1 MMHDLFLDDLSLWS
15 CIWQSTLFAL
25 IGLIGS
31 FLLRRRPAR
40 ASQVLFLAMI
50 AVVLVPAM
58 SVAVK
63 HFELGLFATES
74 SMFRPQSMLEMPT
87 VSHVSSADVSSK
99 KVDIG
104 PIESTLVETT
114 PNDINIPWRTI
125 MLCGWVIATLLL
137 LGRLFVSIV
146 NGVLLLRRAQSE
158 VIGQLEQAADF
169 ARARLGIAKRLQ
181 VRVSRGIRSPVIW
194 CWSRTPILVIPSDLD
209 DAVDWVGVISHE
221 LAHWRRLDHV
231 SGLIAELV
239 VCILPWN
246 PLVWLAK
253 KLMVRFSEQA
263 CDDWVV
269 AGGEPCEDYAQSL
282 LNFKPQKQAA
292 FVPAVV
298 HSGKGVAARVRR
310 ILKDSRV
317 NPRAGVT
324 WALTMSILI
333 ACLAIG
339 LACAQTRPA
348 KPVDVAVDGQ
358 KKSEKALHKAL
369 AEGDVALAKSL
380 ISEGVEVDEEDENG
394 ETALTIACRNGHK
407 ELVELL
413 IKEGA
418 DINANGQPLHAAAW
432 EGHKDIVELLL
443 DSGADV
449 DAIKGKNRW
458 TPLHSACN
466 RGNVEVAEVLIVN
479 GADVNALSGYDST
492 PMYEAF
498 WNKHWDTVKLLINN
512 GADVNHV
519 RKDESPPIHYA
530 IRSND
535 TEVAKL
541 LVNHGAD
548 FNREDYEGWTA
559 FRYAVGY
566 GNVELVDFLIAKGAK
581 VSDFHFAA
589 WRGDLTV
596 VERFLDQGTDVNIK
610 DDQFNWT
617 PLHWATFTSQ
627 RATVEFLIAKGADVN
642 AGGQWN
648 DPPLHYAAVNGHKGL
663 VELLLAKGAEVN
675 AKDNGG
681 KTGLHDAAWVGHL
694 EIVELLIGSGADLNA
709 EDGSDR
715 APLYRAVDKNHPK
728 VVGLLA
734 TNGAD
739 VNAKDKYNRTS
750 LYIAYQRG
758 DDEIIDLLSKYGATG
773 TLSYA
778 AGAGDIEKVRE
789 LIEQQANVNQR
800 DENGKTPLHRAASMG
815 HIDVA
820 ELLLN
825 KGANIDTKA
834 GLDENGST
842 SLQLAADKGKLHMVK
857 LLVAKGAD
865 VNAKIQKE
873 GHKDRTAKS
882 LALGRN
888 YKEIVEFLYAHG
900 ADIPKIHLAA
910 YRGDLEAVKSLI
922 EGGIEV
928 DAKDD
933 DGTPLHYAAMAGN
946 EAVAQYLIDSDA
958 NTNAGNRNGWTPL
971 HFAAI
976 GGSDEVA
983 RMLVAKGADVEIRSD
998 NGQTPLLRASAE
1010 GNKEVIEV
1018 LLDNGAD
1025 VNIDDQA
1032 YGYTPLHYAAQYG
1045 HMDVVELL
1053 IDKKASIE
1061 AQLTTGHTPLA
1072 LAKYAGHTAIAEL
1085 LSKHEAKE

>member
-114 PNDINIPWRTI
+114 SNDINIPWRTI

-158 VIGQLEQAADF
+158 VIGQVEQAADF

-739 VNAKDKYNRTS
+739 VNARDKYGRTP
-750 LYIAYQRG
+750 LFRAV
-758 DDEIIDLLSKYGATG
+758 SKNYP
-773 TLSYA
+773 
-778 AGAGDIEKVRE
+778 KVR
-789 LIEQQANVNQR
+789 NF
-800 DENGKTPLHRAASMG
+800 G
-815 HIDVA
+815 H
-820 ELLLN
+820 E
-825 KGANIDTKA
+825 
-834 GLDENGST
+834 
-842 SLQLAADKGKLHMVK
+842 
-857 LLVAKGAD
+857 
-865 VNAKIQKE
+865 
-873 GHKDRTAKS
+873 RC
-882 LALGRN
+882 
-888 YKEIVEFLYAHG
+888 
-900 ADIPKIHLAA
+900 
-910 YRGDLEAVKSLI
+910 
-922 EGGIEV
+922 
-928 DAKDD
+928 
-933 DGTPLHYAAMAGN
+933 
-946 EAVAQYLIDSDA
+946 
-958 NTNAGNRNGWTPL
+958 
-971 HFAAI
+971 
-976 GGSDEVA
+976 
-983 RMLVAKGADVEIRSD
+983 
-998 NGQTPLLRASAE
+998 
-1010 GNKEVIEV
+1010 
-1018 LLDNGAD
+1018 
-1025 VNIDDQA
+1025 
-1032 YGYTPLHYAAQYG
+1032 
-1045 HMDVVELL
+1045 
-1053 IDKKASIE
+1053 
-1061 AQLTTGHTPLA
+1061 
-1072 LAKYAGHTAIAEL
+1072 
-1085 LSKHEAKE
+1085 